1 MNQYGTVTS
10 LRNPMSL
17 FTYQESRTLKSDHM
31 FTNIV
36 LERLLALISISSSRI
51 FKS

>member
-1 MNQYGTVTS
+1 INQYGTVTS
-10 LRNPMSL
+10 LRNPRSL
-17 FTYQESRTLKSDHM
+17 FTCQGSRTLKSDHM

-36 LERLLALISISSSRI
+36 PERLPALISISSSRI

>member
-1 MNQYGTVTS
+1 INQYGTVTS

-17 FTYQESRTLKSDHM
+17 FTCQGSRTLKSDHM

-36 LERLLALISISSSRI
+36 PKRLPALISSSRI
-51 FKS
+51 FQVLM